1 MGVRDGFIRNIYI
14 SCNGNDLKTYIPF
27 MEKYKKA
34 CGELPKKTPADAD
47 YGSFDNYSWCRENCI
62 NQFEDI
68 INLEK
73 FYRKTTEEIMKQYLY
88 QKGNGHNDQ
97 GFNLTNE
104 ELNILDVLIQI

>member
-47 YGSFDNYSWCRENCI
+47 YGSFDNYS
-62 NQFEDI
+62 
-68 INLEK
+68 
-73 FYRKTTEEIMKQYLY
+73 
-88 QKGNGHNDQ
+88 
-97 GFNLTNE
+97 
-104 ELNILDVLIQI
+104 